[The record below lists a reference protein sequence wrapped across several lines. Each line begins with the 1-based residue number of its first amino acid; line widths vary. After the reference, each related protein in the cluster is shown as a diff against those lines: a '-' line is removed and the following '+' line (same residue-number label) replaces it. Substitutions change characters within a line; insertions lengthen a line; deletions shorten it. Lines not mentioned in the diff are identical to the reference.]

1 MPYFK
6 YADKGNKKADNYL
19 VRIVKIIFRR
29 IISDS
34 FILLQCF
41 IDNPLNLSVDGTE
54 FVGSPFLDGFHRL
67 GIETQSEIL
76 GRIFL
81 IFRHYPKP
89 PLSF

>member
-1 MPYFK
+1 MF
-6 YADKGNKKADNYL
+6 
-19 VRIVKIIFRR
+19 
-29 IISDS
+29 SDS
-34 FILLQCF
+34 LILLQRF
-41 IDNPLNLSVDGTE
+41 VDNPLNLSVDGTE

-81 IFRHYPKP
+81 IFRHRLTP